1 MSHVVRRPGP
11 TEPRGRGGCVPG
23 RPCGG
28 CRSPAATGKHLTC
41 DPRTC
46 GQERGAARG
55 LDGGGCAGVPGDIQP
70 QCPQN
75 LAQLL
80 APHLPAGPCKLDAR
94 SVWAGSPPSPAPVL
108 CLGPQPWPRTW
119 RSLGILVSEVRVR
132 HGWRCVRRVHPT
144 GPCCQSPYS
153 PRCLGWAHV
162 IPGGPGPG
170 PPQTPCAC
178 QEAPAVAL
186 LRADQTAAAGGP
198 APLLPGTRPG
208 DEEGGSLAACEACG
222 SAVRTEAGAPWVSAL
237 APGAVGLTVTALGQ
251 LPGTLEAVQLQ
262 EGGDELGDGF
272 HVTGPGRCQEEG
284 RVTTVGMP
292 DPHSSQKPTPITPW
306 TIYLGHPR
314 APHQDQARPL
324 SCRDP

>member
-132 HGWRCVRRVHPT
+132 HGWWCVRRGHPT
-144 GPCCQSPYS
+144 GPCCQLPYS
-153 PRCLGWAHV
+153 PRCLGWARALPRHPV
-162 IPGGPGPG
+162 
-170 PPQTPCAC
+170 
-178 QEAPAVAL
+178 PARKRQL
-186 LRADQTAAAGGP
+186 WLCSGQIKQQ
-198 APLLPGTRPG
+198 RPG
-208 DEEGGSLAACEACG
+208 
-222 SAVRTEAGAPWVSAL
+222 AL
-237 APGAVGLTVTALGQ
+237 P
-251 LPGTLEAVQLQ
+251 PC
-262 EGGDELGDGF
+262 
-272 HVTGPGRCQEEG
+272 CQGHG
-284 RVTTVGMP
+284 RVTRREARWQPVRPAEAPSEPRPGLHGCQLWLLGPSASLSLLWDSSPGLSRRCSSRKVVMSLAMASTSLGQVG
-292 DPHSSQKPTPITPW
+292 
-306 TIYLGHPR
+306 
-314 APHQDQARPL
+314 ARKKGGSPQ
-324 SCRDP
+324 